1 MAVTAATER
10 AASLSKALL
19 DQGFSPF
26 FGTPCGILAPLY
38 SRLQD
43 HAGLMTIAREDN
55 AVGIAVG
62 SAAAGNH
69 PVVLMQ
75 NSGLGQSVNAIASL
89 VVPYSAPVL
98 LVISM
103 RGTGPDLTPENRVM
117 GRLSEMLLVEAGLPV
132 AWLDAGNIADRVE
145 WSRRFVVDKRMPA
158 ALLVPPALFGWRA

>member
-1 MAVTAATER
+1 MAIVTPHER
-10 AASLSKALL
+10 ADALSAALL
-19 DQGFSPF
+19 AQGFSPF

-43 HAGLMTIAREDN
+43 QAGLMTIAREDS

-62 SAAAGNH
+62 SAAAGNR

-89 VVPYSAPVL
+89 VMPYKAPIL

-103 RGTGPDLTPENRVM
+103 RGIGTDPTPENRVM
-117 GRLSEMLLVEAGLPV
+117 GCISESLLVDSGLSV
-132 AWLDAGNIADRVE
+132 TW
-145 WSRRFVVDKRMPA
+145 
-158 ALLVPPALFGWRA
+158 